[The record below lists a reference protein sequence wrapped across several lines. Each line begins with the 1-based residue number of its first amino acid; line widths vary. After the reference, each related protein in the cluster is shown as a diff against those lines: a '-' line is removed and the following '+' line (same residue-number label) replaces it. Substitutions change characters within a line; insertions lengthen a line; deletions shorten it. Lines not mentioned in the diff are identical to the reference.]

1 MNDICERKIQPRDGN
16 ILRFAAA
23 ARRAACI
30 RENQSLSGT
39 AASPK
44 AGL

>member
-1 MNDICERKIQPRDGN
+1 MNGICERKIQPRDGN

-23 ARRAACI
+23 ARQAVGAH
-30 RENQSLSGT
+30 ENQSLSGT
-39 AASPK
+39 AAWPK

>member
-1 MNDICERKIQPRDGN
+1 MNAICERKIQPRDGN

-23 ARRAACI
+23 ARQAAYP

-39 AASPK
+39 AAWPK

>member
-1 MNDICERKIQPRDGN
+1 MPSANGKFKAATPGKA
-16 ILRFAAA
+16 RFAAD
-23 ARRAACI
+23 RRQPGDR

-44 AGL
+44 AGG